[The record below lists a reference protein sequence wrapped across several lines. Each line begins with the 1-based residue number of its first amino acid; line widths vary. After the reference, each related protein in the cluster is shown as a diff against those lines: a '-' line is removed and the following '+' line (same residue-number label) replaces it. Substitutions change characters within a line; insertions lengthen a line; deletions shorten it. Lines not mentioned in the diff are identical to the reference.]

1 LISIKSADEF
11 KAMREAGR
19 IVAEVLAW
27 ARENVRAGM
36 TTKDVDAEA
45 ERIIR
50 ARGATPE
57 FKGYRGF
64 PASICASV
72 NHEVV
77 HGIPSGKRRL
87 EPGDVV
93 GIDVGARWQ
102 GFVGDAAITL
112 PIGKVSAEAQRL
124 IDTCREC
131 LELAIG
137 VTGPGVRLSAIGA
150 AVQNH
155 AEARGYSLVREYA
168 GHGIGRHMH
177 EEPSVPNYV
186 DVKARHRDH
195 VLRPGMAICIEP
207 MVNQGGAEVKVLADD
222 WTVVTRDGSLS
233 AHFEHTVAIRE
244 TGAEVLTV
252 L

>member
-1 LISIKSADEF
+1 MISIKSDEEF
-11 KAMREAGR
+11 RAMREAGR

-27 ARENVRAGM
+27 ARENVKAGM
-36 TTKDVDAEA
+36 STADIDAEA

-50 ARGATPE
+50 SRGATPE

-72 NHEVV
+72 NDEVV
-77 HGIPSGKRRL
+77 HGIPSPRRKL
-87 EPGDVV
+87 KAGDVIGV
-93 GIDVGARWQ
+93 DVGARWG

-112 PIGKVSAEAQRL
+112 PIGKISKEAQRL
-124 IDTCREC
+124 VDTCREC
-131 LELAIG
+131 LELAIAA
-137 VTGPGVRLSAIGA
+137 TGPGVRLSAIGA
-150 AVQNH
+150 AVQSH
-155 AEARGYSLVREYA
+155 AESRGYTLVREYA

-186 DVKARHRDH
+186 DGRSRHRDH

-207 MVNQGGAEVKVLADD
+207 MVNLGGADVRVLDDD

-233 AHFEHTVAIRE
+233 AHFEHTVAIKA
-244 TGAEVLTV
+244 TGAEVMTV

>member
-1 LISIKSADEF
+1 LISIKTDEEF
-11 KAMREAGR
+11 RAMREAGR

-27 ARENVRAGM
+27 AGENVRAGM
-36 TTKDVDAEA
+36 TTLDVDAEA

-72 NHEVV
+72 NDEVV
-77 HGIPSGKRRL
+77 HGIPGKRKL
-87 EPGDVV
+87 KTGDVV
-93 GIDVGARWQ
+93 GIDVGARWG
-102 GFVGDAAITL
+102 GFVGDAAITV
-112 PIGKVSAEAQRL
+112 PIGKVTKEAERL
-124 IDTCREC
+124 IETCREC
-131 LELAIG
+131 LELAIKA
-137 VTGPGVRLSAIGA
+137 TGPGVRLSAIGA
-150 AVQNH
+150 AVQTH
-155 AEARGYSLVREYA
+155 AEARGYTLVREYA

-186 DVKARHRDH
+186 DARSRHRDH

-207 MVNQGGAEVKVLADD
+207 MVNQGGAEVRVLDDD

-233 AHFEHTVAIRE
+233 AHFEHTVAIRA
-244 TGAEVLTV
+244 TGAEVMTV

>member
-1 LISIKSADEF
+1 MISIKTDDEF
-11 KAMREAGR
+11 RAMREAGR

-27 ARENVRAGM
+27 AQRSVKPGM
-36 TTKDVDAEA
+36 TTGDVDAEA

-50 ARGATPE
+50 SHGATPE
-57 FKGYRGF
+57 FKGYRGY

-72 NHEVV
+72 NEEVV
-77 HGIPSGKRRL
+77 HGIPGRRRL
-87 EPGDVV
+87 KTGDII
-93 GIDVGARWQ
+93 GIDVGARWN

-112 PIGKVSAEAQRL
+112 AVGGVCAEAARL
-124 IDTCREC
+124 LETTREC
-131 LELAIG
+131 LEIAVA
-137 VTGPGVRLSAIGA
+137 VTGPGVRLSAIGS
-150 AVQNH
+150 AVQTH
-155 AEARGYSLVREYA
+155 AESRGYSLVREYS
-168 GHGIGRHMH
+168 GHGIGRQMH

-186 DVKARHRDH
+186 DPKAKHRDH

-207 MVNQGGAEVKVLADD
+207 MVNLGRPEVKVLDDD

-244 TGAEVLTV
+244 TRAEVLTV

>member
-1 LISIKSADEF
+1 VISIKTDDEF
-11 KAMREAGR
+11 RAMREAGR

-27 ARENVRAGM
+27 ARENVAAGM
-36 TTKDVDAEA
+36 TTGDLDAEA

-50 ARGATPE
+50 SRGATPE

-72 NHEVV
+72 NDEVV
-77 HGIPSGKRRL
+77 HGIPGRRRL
-87 EPGDVV
+87 KAGDVI
-93 GIDVGARWQ
+93 GIDVGARWG
-102 GFVGDAAITL
+102 GFVGDAAITV
-112 PIGKVSAEAQRL
+112 PVGRVTPEAQRL

-131 LELAIG
+131 LDLAIAAS
-137 VTGPGVRLSAIGA
+137 GPGVRLSAIGA
-150 AVQNH
+150 AVQTH
-155 AEARGYSLVREYA
+155 AESRGYTLVREYA

-186 DVKARHRDH
+186 DSRAKHRDH

-207 MVNQGGAEVKVLADD
+207 MVNAGGPEVRVLDDD

-233 AHFEHTVAIRE
+233 AHFEHTLAIKSS
-244 TGAEVLTV
+244 GAEVMTV
-252 L
+252 P

>member
-1 LISIKSADEF
+1 VISIKSADEF
-11 KAMREAGR
+11 KSMREAGR
-19 IVAEVLAW
+19 IVALVLAW
-27 ARENVRAGM
+27 ARENVKAGM
-36 TTKDVDAEA
+36 TTSDVDAEA

-50 ARGATPE
+50 SQGATPE

-72 NHEVV
+72 NDEVV
-77 HGIPSGKRRL
+77 HGIPGKRRL
-87 EPGDVV
+87 ASGDVV
-93 GIDVGARWQ
+93 GIDVGARWN
-102 GFVGDAAITL
+102 GFVGDAAITV
-112 PIGKVSAEAQRL
+112 PIGRVSAEAQRL
-124 IDTCREC
+124 IETCREC

-137 VTGPGVRLSAIGA
+137 VSGPGVRLSAIGA

-186 DVKARHRDH
+186 DRKSRHRDH

-207 MVNQGGAEVKVLADD
+207 MVNQGGPEVRVLADD

>member
-1 LISIKSADEF
+1 MISIKSDEEF
-11 KAMREAGR
+11 RAMREAGR

-27 ARENVRAGM
+27 AREGVRAGM
-36 TTKDVDAEA
+36 TTLDVDAEA

-50 ARGATPE
+50 AGGATPE

-64 PASICASV
+64 PASICASI
-72 NHEVV
+72 NEEVV
-77 HGIPSGKRRL
+77 HGIPGKRKL
-87 EPGDVV
+87 KSGDVI
-93 GIDVGARWQ
+93 GIDVGARWG

-112 PIGKVSAEAQRL
+112 PIGKVTKEAERL
-124 IDTCREC
+124 IETCREC
-131 LELAIG
+131 LDLAIAA
-137 VTGPGVRLSAIGA
+137 TAPGARLSAIGA
-150 AVQNH
+150 AVQTH
-155 AEARGYSLVREYA
+155 AESRGYTLVREYA

-186 DVKARHRDH
+186 DPRSRHRDH

-207 MVNQGGAEVKVLADD
+207 MVNQGGPEVRVLDDD

-233 AHFEHTVAIRE
+233 AHFEHTVAIKA
-244 TGAEVLTV
+244 TGAEVMTV

>member
-1 LISIKSADEF
+1 MISIKSDEEF
-11 KAMREAGR
+11 RAMREAGR

-27 ARENVRAGM
+27 AREGVKAGM
-36 TTKDVDAEA
+36 TTLDIDTEA

-50 ARGATPE
+50 AGGATPE

-72 NHEVV
+72 NDEVV
-77 HGIPSGKRRL
+77 HGIPGKRKL
-87 EPGDVV
+87 KSGDVIGV
-93 GIDVGARWQ
+93 DVGARWG

-112 PIGKVSAEAQRL
+112 PIGKVTKEAERL
-124 IDTCREC
+124 IETCREC
-131 LELAIG
+131 LDLAIAA
-137 VTGPGVRLSAIGA
+137 TAPGARLSAIGA
-150 AVQNH
+150 AVQTH
-155 AEARGYSLVREYA
+155 AESRGYTLVREYA

-186 DVKARHRDH
+186 DPRSRHRDH

-207 MVNQGGAEVKVLADD
+207 MVNQGGPEVRVLDDD

-233 AHFEHTVAIRE
+233 AHFEHTVAIRA
-244 TGAEVLTV
+244 TGAEVMTV